1 MTKEI
6 KPIKLKAEVMWAY
19 LNERNEMSNAYQVDL
34 CQLSKAAVDAL
45 SEMGVEAQHKD
56 GKGFFINCKSKNYP
70 IEALN
75 PDGSRINADIRIGN
89 GSKVTAV
96 VGSFDWT
103 FKNKKG
109 TSASLKKL
117 VVTDLVQFMAGDI
130 DATDVDGT
138 IEEMESDVL

>member
-1 MTKEI
+1 MPKEV

-19 LNERNEMSNAYQVDL
+19 LNERNEMSNSYQVDL
-34 CQLSKAAVDAL
+34 CQLSKAAVNAL

-56 GKGFFINCKSKNYP
+56 GKGFYVTCKSKNYP

-75 PDGSRINADIRIGN
+75 PDGSRINADVRVGN
-89 GSKVTAV
+89 GTKVTAV
-96 VGSFDWT
+96 VGAFDWT

-117 VVTDLVQFMAGDI
+117 VVTELVSYTAGDV

-138 IEEMESDVL
+138 IEEIESDVI